1 MRYKSQNRIE
11 AHVSGC
17 THKDTSNHKFII
29 LSKVK
34 SNTKT
39 NSFKGLSYIANHFE
53 NANKEKKY
61 LTSFILHKCN
71 PINSK

>member
-1 MRYKSQNRIE
+1 MRYKSQNTIE

-53 NANKEKKY
+53 NANKEKKISNIFY
-61 LTSFILHKCN
+61 IT
-71 PINSK
+71 